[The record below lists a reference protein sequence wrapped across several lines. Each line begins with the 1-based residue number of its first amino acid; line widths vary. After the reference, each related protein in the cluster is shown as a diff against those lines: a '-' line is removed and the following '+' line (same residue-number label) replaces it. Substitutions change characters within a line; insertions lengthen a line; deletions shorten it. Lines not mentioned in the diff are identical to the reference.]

1 MLLTHFSL
9 LRTATVF
16 LVLILA
22 VLPHAQ
28 AQQGDTLTVR
38 ADSPQSYVVVEGDTL
53 WDIAGVFL
61 EEPWLW
67 PEIWQVNPQIANP
80 DLIYPGDRLE
90 LYYVDG
96 EPRVSV
102 QRGGVAMRQPG
113 GSAITDTDLSL
124 VRLSPQ
130 VRREALLSPVPAI
143 SLESISSSLSKN
155 RILRLSALD
164 DAPTLLASRSE
175 TQFSR
180 EGDVVFA
187 IGNWTPGITAYEIV
201 RPVAEIENPQTGEVI
216 ALQVK
221 LIGRAS
227 MLDNNNGQATLIIN
241 NNIEEVREGDY
252 FVVGES
258 MTLASRYFPAA
269 PAFDV
274 DARIVDI
281 DFGRSTGGKNAT
293 VIVDLGE
300 VDQIKAGDLL
310 SLQKEDSVVRDP
322 TVDTF
327 LRIDTQRAN
336 LTFSGEIYGRI
347 LIYKVFEKHSFAL
360 VLSSDLPIRL
370 NDKVITP

>member
-164 DAPTLLASRSE
+164 DARF
-175 TQFSR
+175 TQ
-180 EGDVVFA
+180 
-187 IGNWTPGITAYEIV
+187 
-201 RPVAEIENPQTGEVI
+201 
-216 ALQVK
+216 
-221 LIGRAS
+221 
-227 MLDNNNGQATLIIN
+227 
-241 NNIEEVREGDY
+241 
-252 FVVGES
+252 
-258 MTLASRYFPAA
+258 
-269 PAFDV
+269 
-274 DARIVDI
+274 
-281 DFGRSTGGKNAT
+281 
-293 VIVDLGE
+293 
-300 VDQIKAGDLL
+300 
-310 SLQKEDSVVRDP
+310 
-322 TVDTF
+322 
-327 LRIDTQRAN
+327 
-336 LTFSGEIYGRI
+336 
-347 LIYKVFEKHSFAL
+347 
-360 VLSSDLPIRL
+360 
-370 NDKVITP
+370 